1 MRWCSARPLAD
12 VNNAWKNIIGLVGV
26 GLAVGLAVALI
37 LATYVA
43 RRITHPLRVIGS
55 AADKVARGD
64 LDVNVVGK
72 RNSDDELGQ
81 LATRFQ
87 GMVDRL
93 REVDELER
101 NFLMRVTHELRTPLT
116 AISGH
121 VQAVT
126 EGVVGPD
133 ELDESL
139 EAVNEEVRR
148 LDRLVGDLLDLTRL
162 EAHQFRVVREEVGLE
177 ALLEQAAGAFR
188 EKARAVDIEFE
199 TPIDGAPTVITD
211 GDRVLQIVNNL
222 LDNAFR
228 WTPRGGRVEL
238 GCVTSNGIAAIK
250 VTDTGRGHRA
260 RRARGRLPPVL
271 QPPRRGRHRPRP
283 LDLAR
288 AGPGAGRAA
297 VGRERAGTRIHVH
310 ALPAAQE
317 AQGAAVRYHLC
328 DTEQSVTGISIELAI
343 ESEPFAESVP
353 YELDAARGR
362 SPWPTSRPPSL
373 TPAELFALGHALLD
387 AAADGFGH
395 FVPADEVFGLDL
407 SPPSVPRAID
417 EVSIAAW
424 VDAGPRP
431 VDPGDAE
438 RGGRAA
444 HRRHARA
451 GDGRRGRLRRGRAR
465 PRSMTV
471 FETPRLDCGGG
482 DRGRHRR
489 AARRPPLEPGVS
501 RPDGGLRRHRG
512 RLRPRDARARPH
524 DVGDDA
530 RAAHVRAAPARRRSV
545 RRRPG
550 LGWTRTRT
558 TARRGSGSS

>member
-1 MRWCSARPLAD
+1 VLATVIAGVVVVSLYKSYNRDQTVAQLRAQATALASYYQQAFNRAQKGGGGVPVDADVFSRIGAAKVYYAGPPLFPSLPQSIENANIPEIKIGLLKRSSRPEYHFHPNGESRTFIGVGAPIFLRNDPVGAVVLGRPEAD

-43 RRITHPLRVIGS
+43 RRITQPLRVIGG
-55 AADKVARGD
+55 AADRVARGD
-64 LDVNVVGK
+64 LDVNVIGK
-72 RNSDDELGQ
+72 RTSDDELGQ
-81 LATRFQ
+81 LAIRFQ

-188 EKARAVDIEFE
+188 EKARAVDIDFQ

-228 WTPRGGRVEL
+228 WTPRGGTVEL

-250 VTDTGRGHRA
+250 VTDTGRGIAPAEREAVFHPFYS
-260 RRARGRLPPVL
+260 RRGEGGTGLGLSISRELAQALGGRL
-271 QPPRRGRHRPRP
+271 
-283 LDLAR
+283 
-288 AGPGAGRAA
+288 
-297 VGRERAGTRIHVH
+297 
-310 ALPAAQE
+310 
-317 AQGAAVRYHLC
+317 
-328 DTEQSVTGISIELAI
+328 SV
-343 ESEPFAESVP
+343 ESEPGHGSTFTLSLP
-353 YELDAARGR
+353 RKKRGKV
-362 SPWPTSRPPSL
+362 
-373 TPAELFALGHALLD
+373 LL
-387 AAADGFGH
+387 
-395 FVPADEVFGLDL
+395 
-407 SPPSVPRAID
+407 
-417 EVSIAAW
+417 
-424 VDAGPRP
+424 
-431 VDPGDAE
+431 
-438 RGGRAA
+438 
-444 HRRHARA
+444 
-451 GDGRRGRLRRGRAR
+451 
-465 PRSMTV
+465 
-471 FETPRLDCGGG
+471 
-482 DRGRHRR
+482 
-489 AARRPPLEPGVS
+489 
-501 RPDGGLRRHRG
+501 
-512 RLRPRDARARPH
+512 
-524 DVGDDA
+524 
-530 RAAHVRAAPARRRSV
+530 
-545 RRRPG
+545 
-550 LGWTRTRT
+550 
-558 TARRGSGSS
+558 

>member
-1 MRWCSARPLAD
+1 MLQSLRARLAFLFAGTLVLATVIAAVVVVSLYNSYNRDQTVSQLRTQVGGIQSYYQNLFNKGKGRSDVSGSVPISKKTFQTVTAGIVLSSGPQLFRGKAQSLSDAGIEPNYDLPKEARPKYEFPYQGKTYIGVGAPIFNGPQNVGEIVLARPLAD
-12 VNNAWKNIIGLVGV
+12 VNNAWKNIISLVGV

-64 LDVNVVGK
+64 LDVNVVGR

-139 EAVNEEVRR
+139 QAGNEEVRR
-148 LDRLVGDLLDLTRL
+148 LDRLFGDLLALTRL

-188 EKARAVDIEFE
+188 EKARAVDIDFS

-228 WTPRGGRVEL
+228 WTPRGGKVEL

-250 VTDTGRGHRA
+250 GTD
-260 RRARGRLPPVL
+260 
-271 QPPRRGRHRPRP
+271 
-283 LDLAR
+283 
-288 AGPGAGRAA
+288 AGPGSARP
-297 VGRERAGTRIHVH
+297 GREAVCRPYYGRRGEGGTGLGLSTSR
-310 ALPAAQE
+310 
-317 AQGAAVRYHLC
+317 
-328 DTEQSVTGISIELAI
+328 ELAQALGGRLSV
-343 ESEPFAESVP
+343 ESEPGHGSTFTLSLP
-353 YELDAARGR
+353 RKKRGKV
-362 SPWPTSRPPSL
+362 
-373 TPAELFALGHALLD
+373 LL
-387 AAADGFGH
+387 
-395 FVPADEVFGLDL
+395 
-407 SPPSVPRAID
+407 
-417 EVSIAAW
+417 
-424 VDAGPRP
+424 
-431 VDPGDAE
+431 
-438 RGGRAA
+438 
-444 HRRHARA
+444 
-451 GDGRRGRLRRGRAR
+451 
-465 PRSMTV
+465 
-471 FETPRLDCGGG
+471 
-482 DRGRHRR
+482 
-489 AARRPPLEPGVS
+489 
-501 RPDGGLRRHRG
+501 
-512 RLRPRDARARPH
+512 
-524 DVGDDA
+524 
-530 RAAHVRAAPARRRSV
+530 
-545 RRRPG
+545 
-550 LGWTRTRT
+550 
-558 TARRGSGSS
+558 

>member
-1 MRWCSARPLAD
+1 MLQSLRARLAFLFAGTLVLATVIAAVVVVSLYQSYNRDQAIKQLRDQVTGLQKYYQRLYDKSRTGKVQGPQVIASKTFETVSAANVFYSGPPLFPGAPSTTRTLTDAGIPQQESFSFHSKNERKTYSFKPKNATREYLGVGAPIFNGSQNVGEIVLGRPLAD

-43 RRITHPLRVIGS
+43 RRITQPLRVIGS

-72 RNSDDELGQ
+72 RPSDDELGQ

-188 EKARAVDIEFE
+188 EKARAVDIDFR

-228 WTPRGGRVEL
+228 WTPRGGSVEL

-250 VTDTGRGHRA
+250 VTDTGRGIAPAEREAVFHPFYS
-260 RRARGRLPPVL
+260 RRGEGGTGLGLSISRELAQALGGRL
-271 QPPRRGRHRPRP
+271 
-283 LDLAR
+283 
-288 AGPGAGRAA
+288 
-297 VGRERAGTRIHVH
+297 
-310 ALPAAQE
+310 
-317 AQGAAVRYHLC
+317 
-328 DTEQSVTGISIELAI
+328 SV
-343 ESEPFAESVP
+343 ESEPGQGSTFTLSLP
-353 YELDAARGR
+353 RKKRGKV
-362 SPWPTSRPPSL
+362 
-373 TPAELFALGHALLD
+373 LL
-387 AAADGFGH
+387 
-395 FVPADEVFGLDL
+395 
-407 SPPSVPRAID
+407 
-417 EVSIAAW
+417 
-424 VDAGPRP
+424 
-431 VDPGDAE
+431 
-438 RGGRAA
+438 
-444 HRRHARA
+444 
-451 GDGRRGRLRRGRAR
+451 
-465 PRSMTV
+465 
-471 FETPRLDCGGG
+471 
-482 DRGRHRR
+482 
-489 AARRPPLEPGVS
+489 
-501 RPDGGLRRHRG
+501 
-512 RLRPRDARARPH
+512 
-524 DVGDDA
+524 
-530 RAAHVRAAPARRRSV
+530 
-545 RRRPG
+545 
-550 LGWTRTRT
+550 
-558 TARRGSGSS
+558 

>member
-1 MRWCSARPLAD
+1 MLQSLRARLAFLFAGTLVLATVIAAVVVVSLYRTYNRDQTVNQLRLQVGALASYYQKAFDQNTKGGPVPVNADVFSKIGAGQVYYAGPPLFPKLPQSISNAGIKIQIGLLKPESRPTYQFHPRDDTRTFIGVGAPIFLNHQPVGAVVLARPLAD
-12 VNNAWKNIIGLVGV
+12 VNNAWKNVIGLVGV

-43 RRITHPLRVIGS
+43 RRITYPLRVIGS

-72 RNSDDELGQ
+72 RNADDELGQ

-126 EGVVGPD
+126 EGVVGPG

-188 EKARAVDIEFE
+188 EKARAVDVEFD
-199 TPIDGAPTVITD
+199 TPIEGAPTVITD

-250 VTDTGRGHRA
+250 VTDTGRGIAPAEREAVFHPFYS
-260 RRARGRLPPVL
+260 RRGEGGTGLGLSISRELAQALGGRL
-271 QPPRRGRHRPRP
+271 
-283 LDLAR
+283 
-288 AGPGAGRAA
+288 
-297 VGRERAGTRIHVH
+297 
-310 ALPAAQE
+310 
-317 AQGAAVRYHLC
+317 
-328 DTEQSVTGISIELAI
+328 SV
-343 ESEPFAESVP
+343 ESEPGHGSTFT
-353 YELDAARGR
+353 L
-362 SPWPTSRPPSL
+362 SL
-373 TPAELFALGHALLD
+373 PRKKRKVLL
-387 AAADGFGH
+387 
-395 FVPADEVFGLDL
+395 
-407 SPPSVPRAID
+407 
-417 EVSIAAW
+417 
-424 VDAGPRP
+424 
-431 VDPGDAE
+431 
-438 RGGRAA
+438 
-444 HRRHARA
+444 
-451 GDGRRGRLRRGRAR
+451 
-465 PRSMTV
+465 
-471 FETPRLDCGGG
+471 
-482 DRGRHRR
+482 
-489 AARRPPLEPGVS
+489 
-501 RPDGGLRRHRG
+501 
-512 RLRPRDARARPH
+512 
-524 DVGDDA
+524 
-530 RAAHVRAAPARRRSV
+530 
-545 RRRPG
+545 
-550 LGWTRTRT
+550 
-558 TARRGSGSS
+558 

>member
-1 MRWCSARPLAD
+1 MLQSLRARLAFLFAGTLVLATVIAAVVVVSLYQSYNRDQTVAQLRNQVDGLQQYYQNLFNKSHTGKVRGPQAITAKTFETVTAAQVFYSGPPLFPGAPTSTRTLVDARIPPDNTLTRDERKVYQGFKPKGATREYIGVGAPIFQGDQNVGEIVLGRPLAD

-43 RRITHPLRVIGS
+43 RRITQPLRVIGS

-64 LDVNVVGK
+64 LDVNVVGR

-188 EKARAVDIEFE
+188 EKARAVDIDFS

-228 WTPRGGRVEL
+228 WTPRGGKVEL

-250 VTDTGRGHRA
+250 VTDTGRGIAPAEREAVFHPFYS
-260 RRARGRLPPVL
+260 RRGEGGTGLGLSISRELAQALGGRL
-271 QPPRRGRHRPRP
+271 
-283 LDLAR
+283 
-288 AGPGAGRAA
+288 
-297 VGRERAGTRIHVH
+297 
-310 ALPAAQE
+310 
-317 AQGAAVRYHLC
+317 
-328 DTEQSVTGISIELAI
+328 SV
-343 ESEPFAESVP
+343 ESEPGHGSTFT
-353 YELDAARGR
+353 L
-362 SPWPTSRPPSL
+362 SL
-373 TPAELFALGHALLD
+373 PRKKRKVLL
-387 AAADGFGH
+387 
-395 FVPADEVFGLDL
+395 
-407 SPPSVPRAID
+407 
-417 EVSIAAW
+417 
-424 VDAGPRP
+424 
-431 VDPGDAE
+431 
-438 RGGRAA
+438 
-444 HRRHARA
+444 
-451 GDGRRGRLRRGRAR
+451 
-465 PRSMTV
+465 
-471 FETPRLDCGGG
+471 
-482 DRGRHRR
+482 
-489 AARRPPLEPGVS
+489 
-501 RPDGGLRRHRG
+501 
-512 RLRPRDARARPH
+512 
-524 DVGDDA
+524 
-530 RAAHVRAAPARRRSV
+530 
-545 RRRPG
+545 
-550 LGWTRTRT
+550 
-558 TARRGSGSS
+558 

>member
-1 MRWCSARPLAD
+1 MLQSLRARLAFLFAGTLVLATVIAGVVVVSLYKSYNRDQTVAQLSAQASALASYYQTAFNRARKGGGIPVDADVFSRIGAAQVYYAGPPLFPKLPQSIENANIPEIKIGLLKPSSRPEYKFHPKNDSRTFIGVGAPIFLGTDPVGAVVLGRPEAD

-43 RRITHPLRVIGS
+43 RRITQPLRVIGS

-64 LDVNVVGK
+64 LDVNVIGK
-72 RNSDDELGQ
+72 RSSDDELGQ
-81 LATRFQ
+81 LAIRFQ

-188 EKARAVDIEFE
+188 EKARAVDIDFR

-228 WTPRGGRVEL
+228 WTPRGGQVEL

-250 VTDTGRGHRA
+250 VTDTGRGIAPAEREAVFHPFYS
-260 RRARGRLPPVL
+260 RRGEGGTGLGLSISRELAQALGGRL
-271 QPPRRGRHRPRP
+271 
-283 LDLAR
+283 
-288 AGPGAGRAA
+288 
-297 VGRERAGTRIHVH
+297 
-310 ALPAAQE
+310 
-317 AQGAAVRYHLC
+317 
-328 DTEQSVTGISIELAI
+328 SV
-343 ESEPFAESVP
+343 ESEPGHGSTFTLSLP
-353 YELDAARGR
+353 RKKRGKV
-362 SPWPTSRPPSL
+362 
-373 TPAELFALGHALLD
+373 LL
-387 AAADGFGH
+387 
-395 FVPADEVFGLDL
+395 
-407 SPPSVPRAID
+407 
-417 EVSIAAW
+417 
-424 VDAGPRP
+424 
-431 VDPGDAE
+431 
-438 RGGRAA
+438 
-444 HRRHARA
+444 
-451 GDGRRGRLRRGRAR
+451 
-465 PRSMTV
+465 
-471 FETPRLDCGGG
+471 
-482 DRGRHRR
+482 
-489 AARRPPLEPGVS
+489 
-501 RPDGGLRRHRG
+501 
-512 RLRPRDARARPH
+512 
-524 DVGDDA
+524 
-530 RAAHVRAAPARRRSV
+530 
-545 RRRPG
+545 
-550 LGWTRTRT
+550 
-558 TARRGSGSS
+558 